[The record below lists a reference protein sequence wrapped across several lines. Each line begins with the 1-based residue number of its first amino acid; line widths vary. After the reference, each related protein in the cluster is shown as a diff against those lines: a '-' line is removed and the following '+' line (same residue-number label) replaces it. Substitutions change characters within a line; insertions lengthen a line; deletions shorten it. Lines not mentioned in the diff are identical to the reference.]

1 MSGRRW
7 QLELTGSTGAP
18 PPSCRRRLGGHSQR
32 GQGADRAPSK
42 VLVAYRLLKLKSAY
56 RLFKLKVHVI
66 QVEKWKCKNPLLCD
80 GRECSPWVLR
90 HRWWRWSGHQQCV
103 RQEPSKLK
111 SSLSSST
118 LFYLIISISII
129 IIGLTNMS
137 HQYHLCHNYDHL
149 ITDHVPVQQCRA
161 QPPSC
166 RTQQGQRSCELI
178 WILNI
183 NVITLEIVATKQ
195 KYVIGKWKVD
205 MLKMNWIDRIT
216 QQPQGQEQ

>member
-32 GQGADRAPSK
+32 GQGANRAPSK
-42 VLVAYRLLKLKSAY
+42 VFLHTDYSMKLKSESA
-56 RLFKLKVHVI
+56 RIH
-66 QVEKWKCKNPLLCD
+66 CCD

-118 LFYLIISISII
+118 LFGLIISIDII

-183 NVITLEIVATKQ
+183 TAVMTLEIVVTKQ
-195 KYVIGKWKVD
+195 KYEKWKVD